1 MCIRD
6 RPFVAEEFLFRLMH
20 KIDHKIPLGIAWAGL
35 KARPKAVLQAGLDL
49 TLLTHITADP
59 KEQQAEQRCCVRGL

>member
-1 MCIRD
+1 
-6 RPFVAEEFLFRLMH
+6 MH

-49 TLLTHITADP
+49 TLLTHITAYP
-59 KEQQAEQRCCVRGL
+59 KEQQAEQRCCVKGL